1 MKIPVIKIKNIKI
14 VPESIIIDCAA
25 QFGPD
30 EENNFKKL
38 LDIGNEYKK
47 AGLNPIY
54 LANAE
59 MKDIDVTTEEKL
71 NRLYN

>member
-14 VPESIIIDCAA
+14 IPESVIIDCAS
-25 QFGPD
+25 QFGPE
-30 EENNFKKL
+30 EENTFRKV
-38 LDIGNEYKK
+38 LDMGNEFKK

-54 LANAE
+54 LAKTD
-59 MKDIDVTTEEKL
+59 MKDIDVTSEECL